1 MKSHPTHFILFIFL
15 SLIFSSATE
24 SFAQGI
30 PSELLDWKGKWYA
43 IQKQDTLFER
53 WELMEDG
60 TLKGESWVIKQNKDS
75 VHSEFLRVY
84 ADAQTIIYEPTVKSQ
99 HGDKPMP
106 FHLIL
111 QTSSYWMFYNEKND
125 FPKFIT
131 YKRISENQLK
141 AVISNSDN
149 PDKTNSMEFN
159 FTRYK

>member
-1 MKSHPTHFILFIFL
+1 MKSYPSYSILFIF
-15 SLIFSSATE
+15 
-24 SFAQGI
+24 SFLVISTTSDSYAQAI
-30 PSELLDWKGKWYA
+30 PSELLEWKGTWYTV
-43 IQKQDTLFER
+43 QKQDTLFER

-99 HGDKPMP
+99 HGDKPMR
-106 FHLIL
+106 FNMIL
-111 QTSSYWMFYNEKND
+111 QTSNYWMFYNEKND

>member
-1 MKSHPTHFILFIFL
+1 MKSHPSHYILFIFL
-15 SLIFSSATE
+15 SLIFLRSADTH
-24 SFAQGI
+24 AQAI
-30 PSELLDWKGKWYA
+30 PSELLEWKGTWFT

-53 WELMEDG
+53 WEIMEDG
-60 TLKGESWVIKQNKDS
+60 TMKGESWVIKQNKDS
-75 VHSEFLRVY
+75 VHSEFLRLY

-106 FHLIL
+106 FNLIL
-111 QTSSYWMFYNEKND
+111 QTSNYWMFYNEKND

-131 YKRISENQLK
+131 YKIISNNQLK

>member
-1 MKSHPTHFILFIFL
+1 MKSHPSLAIQFIFL
-15 SLIFSSATE
+15 SLIFLSTSD
-24 SFAQGI
+24 SNAQGI
-30 PSELLDWKGKWYA
+30 PTELLDWKGTWYT

-53 WELMEDG
+53 WELSEDG
-60 TLKGESWVIKQNKDS
+60 SLKGESWVIKQTKDS
-75 VHSEFLRVY
+75 IHSEFLRVY
-84 ADAQTIIYEPTVKSQ
+84 ADAQSIIYEPTVKSQ

-106 FHLIL
+106 FNLIL
-111 QTSSYWMFYNEKND
+111 QTSNYWMFYNEKND

-149 PDKTNSMEFN
+149 LDKTNSMEFN

>member
-1 MKSHPTHFILFIFL
+1 MKSHLSYSSLFILLSIIFL
-15 SLIFSSATE
+15 RATD
-24 SFAQGI
+24 SYAQAI
-30 PSELLDWKGKWYA
+30 PSELLEWKGTWYT

-53 WELMEDG
+53 WEIMEDG

-75 VHSEFLRVY
+75 VHSEFLRLY

-106 FHLIL
+106 FHMIL
-111 QTSSYWMFYNEKND
+111 QTSNYWMFYNEKND

-131 YKRISENQLK
+131 YKLISNNQLK

-149 PDKTNSMEFN
+149 PDKSNSMEFN